1 VNAPT
6 QLTPRLLDG
15 RIDYHAEGSRILPTY
30 MNPRLGWNQE
40 VSGQANEEVIKEM
53 NREYTIHTSLLR
65 NHEGFKEE
73 TLNKYQDGYSRSPF
87 TFINQHYEDKNS
99 KEGLPLTGNDGAS
112 LMFDGK
118 IVMGNLG
125 KPVSDRQ
132 YITNSF
138 RSVYEGYGSGG
149 EPIFTTCYP
158 SIKGFISSDTLD
170 NIFYS
175 SGNGLILSRF
185 LSFPSYLQLKR
196 GELPY
201 DKLSKED
208 STSLSP
214 FPSMKYNYDLRLNQL
229 LEKINPKEDDTDN
242 CEGGGGGEGGSMMVG
257 SGASSDR
264 DKVNQMKRSLKEL
277 LKNQDEM
284 ISLSSVFSSE
294 KNMIS
299 YYHHHSSTIMEQQE
313 QQKKPPSSKQ
323 LLLSRS
329 INSMMDEPPPAVV
342 EVPIIDER
350 LEKFKKMKIHGFWGG
365 KWSSFTTSN
374 TSKSNYYIPNA
385 TFPSS
390 HLAIGAEFIF
400 DSHQLNANMI

>member
-1 VNAPT
+1 M
-6 QLTPRLLDG
+6 DG
-15 RIDYHAEGSRILPTY
+15 RIDYHAEGSRILPAY
-30 MNPRLGWNQE
+30 MNPRVGWNTE

-53 NREYTIHTSLLR
+53 NRDYTIHTSLLR
-65 NHEGFKEE
+65 NQEGFKEE
-73 TLNKYQDGYSRSPF
+73 TLNKYQDGYLRSNF
-87 TFINQHYEDKNS
+87 TFMNQRYEDKNN
-99 KEGLPLTGNDGAS
+99 KVEGLPNTGDDGSS
-112 LMFDGK
+112 LLFDGK
-118 IVMGNLG
+118 IIMGNLG
-125 KPVSDRQ
+125 KPVVDRQ

-170 NIFYS
+170 HLFYS

-208 STSLSP
+208 STSLLP
-214 FPSMKYNYDLRLNQL
+214 FPSMQYNYDLRLNQL
-229 LEKINPKEDDTDN
+229 LEKIHPKDDVKKERD
-242 CEGGGGGEGGSMMVG
+242 EGEGGSLIN
-257 SGASSDR
+257 SDNDR
-264 DKVNQMKRSLKEL
+264 EKVNQMKRTLKDI

-299 YYHHHSSTIMEQQE
+299 YYQHHSSTIEEQQE
-313 QQKKPPSSKQ
+313 QKKPPSTSLSSKQ
-323 LLLSRS
+323 LLSRS
-329 INSMMDEPPPAVV
+329 LLNVTEEEAPVASADP
-342 EVPIIDER
+342 PIIVDER

-374 TSKSNYYIPNA
+374 TSKTNYYLPNA

-390 HLAIGAEFIF
+390 HLAIGAEFLF
-400 DSHQLNANMI
+400 DSHQLSANMI